1 MVASSLC
8 RVVATAC
15 ARRPATWVTFK
26 SAVIVRHPL
35 HQIRMHSH
43 HRQFLRPT
51 TASSAP
57 RPAVTEQPD
66 RPSQTPEDGKEVVS
80 LPRRLTRTNPLN
92 MTAMAKKWQNLRRAT
107 RKALRCLTDTNK
119 SQKHREKAI
128 QVLARSYGMI
138 WHFHTNIKRH
148 TIEYR
153 DFAVCRSAAVD
164 VTKSAVR
171 AREALE
177 EAQVKFDEA
186 QMDLDLAQAQ
196 AADAQHVELK
206 AEHVRNRKAA
216 LLAREK
222 EFREA
227 DEAILVSSGISLNI
241 PFPKQCRQAEIK
253 GQDYEWMLGAI
264 DEIQKYRDML
274 LTNIKQRPAASVVAD
289 KLNRSRKAG
298 TKTAATPVE
307 QSGNKEIE
315 QLIEEEDEAG
325 QDVDMESIREQ
336 PAPIQEYEDKPE
348 RVQTLESSKPY
359 QRPTIRLTEATA
371 ISKKPIQLKD
381 SLADHYPI
389 ISFPFKVTTTVMLT
403 LHKLFE
409 ECCYQFALVHIP
421 HHLAEQNWDC
431 PEAVELS
438 TWHKIFSELLQTD
451 ADHVFAFD
459 TGSTFETT
467 VPASRRVI
475 YVNNHLFTLKDI
487 RNQAVHP
494 RPLNPMAL
502 PKILRR
508 AGELA
513 RLFRDRRLQQDI
525 ERLSSEINRVLT
537 AVKTRRAESLK
548 KGRTYELYR
557 QIVADKVAIQ
567 RVRNLL
573 ADRQVSASSE
583 EHWAACTMFEKDIES
598 LLEALQVAIQADE
611 EARLEAELPPLVEM
625 AEKMAAE
632 VEKRNAEM
640 QLRLEAVRKSRADM
654 VLRKMQFLLS
664 KHAWRMKTDRFPF
677 MNLSERKRELG
688 GVGSSPLPSADEQG
702 GPQEKLEPYERQGH
716 REQPDEKTGFGPP
729 GLTKSSY
736 AYRSI
741 IRNALTQDLRREE
754 RELEREQANADV
766 DAHANVTSMSADVE
780 RFRLGSV
787 SSLPGEEEWYDEA
800 MSESESGDWGPD
812 GYHMTT
818 SGFFEMLEKRKRL
831 PLEDSKQR
839 AMKEMAA
846 AAVKATKAEQE
857 GEKEEEQVDAGER
870 PRTTAADEIMFNS
883 LMDKYEALCEEVLVK
898 NDMSRRIAFEKKCV
912 RQRKTMESKMKPLR
926 DERIM
931 ILKEMKVL
939 KEKNGRLKMEMEKAR
954 EVKHQQVGKNEEVD
968 DNKNELEPATAA
980 AAAAAV
986 DKVVDNEAAL
996 NMGIKALTELAIKE
1010 KENAGKLEILSARK
1024 GRIKKV
1030 LKKLRGLDPARS
1042 VTSVKIGHTEEAAND
1057 DHPSSHVEVTDADVD
1072 TSMELTEAEAEGWR
1086 SSIEEAVDA
1095 DIMGAS
1101 SFENPKQAAMEAFL
1115 AMEEI
1120 LEEAMP
1126 DVTTGPEASD
1136 EVTPAGEVATSKASI
1151 VEPSDT
1157 ETFSSSTA
1165 VSADPETVAPPEDSA
1180 EEAAMSSDLND
1191 TIIQNAVLESTP
1203 VQDAPEEE
1211 ATTQEMPSDEKTPS
1225 LFVPTPR
1232 PPRGRSLTNL
1242 ALYVSRRTQPVVGVT
1257 EDLKHELEE
1266 DLDEGVKEVVKE
1278 DVKQELNE
1286 DIVEDSKEDL
1296 EEDLN
1301 EYLEE
1306 GPKDDVKEDL
1316 QEDLKDELTDE
1327 LTRDLEGD
1335 LKDKPNEDM
1344 KPEAETKDVNK
1355 EEEAASQ
1362 AREK

>member
-15 ARRPATWVTFK
+15 ARRPASWVIFK
-26 SAVIVRHPL
+26 SSVAIGRHPL
-35 HQIRMHSH
+35 HQIRTHPH

-57 RPAVTEQPD
+57 QPAVTEQSD
-66 RPSQTPEDGKEVVS
+66 RPSQTPEDDKEVVS
-80 LPRRLTRTNPLN
+80 LARRLTHNNFLN
-92 MTAMAKKWQNLRRAT
+92 MKVRAKKWRDLRKAT
-107 RKALRCLTDTNK
+107 SLALRCLTGTNK
-119 SQKHREKAI
+119 SQKDRQKAI
-128 QVLARSYGMI
+128 QVLARSYAMI
-138 WHFHTNIKRH
+138 SSFHLDIKRH
-148 TIEYR
+148 TIDYR
-153 DFAVCRSAAVD
+153 DFAAYRSAVVD

-177 EAQVKFDEA
+177 EAQVKFNEA
-186 QMDLDLAQAQ
+186 QMDLDLARAQ

-206 AEHVRNRKAA
+206 AEHVRNRRAA

-227 DEAILVSSGISLNI
+227 DEAILVSSGISLNT
-241 PFPKQCRQAEIK
+241 PSPEQCKQAKIK
-253 GQDYEWMLGAI
+253 GQDYKWMLGAI

-274 LTNIKQRPAASVVAD
+274 LRNTKQRRAAFVVAD
-289 KLNRSRKAG
+289 QPNCSREAG

-307 QSGNKEIE
+307 QSGNEQIE
-315 QLIEEEDEAG
+315 QLTEEEEEEAG
-325 QDVDMESIREQ
+325 QDVGVESVREQ
-336 PAPIQEYEDKPE
+336 PAPIKEYEDKPE
-348 RVQTLESSKPY
+348 RVQNLESSKPY
-359 QRPTIRLTEATA
+359 QRPTIKLNEATV
-371 ISKKPIQLKD
+371 KPKPIQLKD

-389 ISFPFKVTTTVMLT
+389 IFFPFKVTTTVMLT

-459 TGSTFETT
+459 TGSTFGTA
-467 VPASRRVI
+467 VPASRRVL

-494 RPLNPMAL
+494 RPINPMAL

-525 ERLSSEINRVLT
+525 QRLSSEINRVLT

-557 QIVADKVAIQ
+557 QIVAGKVAIQ

-583 EHWAACTMFEKDIES
+583 EHWAACTMFENDIES

-654 VLRKMQFLLS
+654 VLGKMHFLLS

-702 GPQEKLEPYERQGH
+702 GPQEKLEPYERQRHG
-716 REQPDEKTGFGPP
+716 EQADVKTGFGPP

-736 AYRSI
+736 AYRSV

-754 RELEREQANADV
+754 RELEREQANANV
-766 DAHANVTSMSADVE
+766 DAHANATSMSAE
-780 RFRLGSV
+780 KEQFRPESTP
-787 SSLPGEEEWYDEA
+787 SLPEEGEWYDEA
-800 MSESESGDWGPD
+800 MSESESGDRGPD

-818 SGFFEMLEKRKRL
+818 SGFFEMLEKRKNL
-831 PLEDSKQR
+831 PLEDFKQR

-857 GEKEEEQVDAGER
+857 GEKVEQVDAGES
-870 PRTTAADEIMFNS
+870 PRTTAADDETMFNN
-883 LMDKYEALCEEVLVK
+883 LMDEYDALLQEGLMNLMK
-898 NDMSRRIAFEKKCV
+898 KDMKRRIAFEKKCT
-912 RQRKTMESKMKPLR
+912 RQRMTIDSELKLLK
-926 DERIM
+926 DERVRIV
-931 ILKEMKVL
+931 KEMQVL
-939 KEKNGRLKMEMEKAR
+939 KEKNGRLKMEMEKPR
-954 EVKHQQVGKNEEVD
+954 EAEHQQVGKNEEVD
-968 DNKNELEPATAA
+968 ENKNELEPATAA
-980 AAAAAV
+980 AAVAV
-986 DKVVDNEAAL
+986 ENVVDNEAAL
-996 NMGIKALTELAIKE
+996 KIGIKALTELAMKK
-1010 KENAGKLEILSARK
+1010 KENAAKIKILTVRK
-1024 GRIKKV
+1024 RRITKV
-1030 LKKLRGLDPARS
+1030 LKKLRGLDPAWS
-1042 VTSVKIGHTEEAAND
+1042 ATSVKIGHTEEAATD
-1057 DHPSSHVEVTDADVD
+1057 DHPSSHVKVTDVDAD

-1095 DIMGAS
+1095 DIKGPP

-1115 AMEEI
+1115 AIEEI

-1136 EVTPAGEVATSKASI
+1136 EVTPAGEAAAGEIATPDTF
-1151 VEPSDT
+1151 VEPCDT
-1157 ETFSSSTA
+1157 ETSSSTA
-1165 VSADPETVAPPEDSA
+1165 ALADSETVVIQEDST
-1180 EEAAMSSDLND
+1180 EETAMSSNLVNGTADQND
-1191 TIIQNAVLESTP
+1191 VLESTP
-1203 VQDAPEEE
+1203 VQDAPKEE
-1211 ATTQEMPSDEKTPS
+1211 ATTQETLSGGETLP

-1232 PPRGRSLTNL
+1232 PPRGRALTNL
-1242 ALYVSRRTQPVVGVT
+1242 ALYVSRRTKPVVDVM
-1257 EDLKHELEE
+1257 EDMDENLRENVKEEVRDEPKDDLKNELHEDAMGGL
-1266 DLDEGVKEVVKE
+1266 KE
-1278 DVKQELNE
+1278 DV
-1286 DIVEDSKEDL
+1286 VE
-1296 EEDLN
+1296 
-1301 EYLEE
+1301 
-1306 GPKDDVKEDL
+1306 GAKD
-1316 QEDLKDELTDE
+1316 QSKDE
-1327 LTRDLEGD
+1327 
-1335 LKDKPNEDM
+1335 PNQDM
-1344 KPEAETKDVNK
+1344 KPKVEAEDVK
-1355 EEEAASQ
+1355 GDEEAASQ
-1362 AREK
+1362 AREKQSS